1 MKNKVSI
8 VIVSYN
14 NIYLMQKC
22 IESIRNTC
30 EVGAYEVIVVDNAS
44 TDGVREW
51 LSEQE
56 DLKVILLDENVG
68 FPMGCNI
75 GASYAEPGYDIFL
88 LNNDTRLCEKSL
100 ENLINALNSDD
111 EIGAVGAVAN
121 YSGNKQEID
130 AEFGF
135 PAEYVEFGDRYNNE
149 AEARLEY
156 RIRLC
161 GFAMLI
167 RRDVWNEL
175 SGLDEEFTPGYYEDD
190 DISMRITMA
199 GYKLA
204 VCSNAFIYH
213 AGSQSFAHREGLE
226 EIVEKNYQYFV
237 SKYGFF
243 ANDYAYGNELII
255 QNIPFE
261 RTSSFN
267 ALIIGAKLGADIDL
281 IKTYYP
287 NANVVGIEND
297 SALQRFASGAKSVL
311 KTVSELNEL
320 VTGRIFNLVYIL
332 NDEALGNSER
342 ALLAG
347 MLQIDAKVYTIM

>member
-1 MKNKVSI
+1 MKREVSI

-14 NIYLMQKC
+14 NMYLMQKC

-30 EVGAYEVIVVDNAS
+30 EAGSYEVVVVDNAS

-75 GASYAEPGYDIFL
+75 GASYAKEGYDIFL

-100 ENLINALNSDD
+100 ENLVNALNGDD
-111 EIGAVGAVAN
+111 ELGAVGAVAN
-121 YSGNKQEID
+121 YSGNKQELD
-130 AEFGF
+130 
-135 PAEYVEFGDRYNNE
+135 VEFGLPSEYVDFGNNFNKE
-149 AEARLEY
+149 AEVCIEY

-167 RRDVWNEL
+167 RRNIWDEL
-175 SGLDEEFTPGYYEDD
+175 QGLDEEFTPGYYEDD

-226 EIVEKNYQYFV
+226 QIVEKNYQYFV
-237 SKYGFF
+237 NKYGFF
-243 ANDYAYGNELII
+243 ANDHAYGNELLL
-255 QNIPFE
+255 E
-261 RTSSFN
+261 RVSLAKDAVFN
-267 ALIIGAKLGADIDL
+267 VLIIGSKLGADIDM
-281 IKTYYP
+281 IKSDYP
-287 NANVVGIEND
+287 NAQIVGIEPDDNLRRV
-297 SALQRFASGAKSVL
+297 AVCNKMVLGNILELSG
-311 KTVSELNEL
+311 L
-320 VTGRIFNLVYIL
+320 VDGRIFDLVYIYTTVL
-332 NDEALGNSER
+332 LSDEER
-342 ALLAG
+342 SILAS
-347 MLQIDAKVYTIM
+347 MIKPEARVYEIG